1 MITDTKK
8 MDWSRTDFSL
18 LTSILVLIIIGAASI
33 YSASSYRSD
42 IRYGN
47 SEYFFIK
54 QLTRAVIGL
63 VLMVLIAKK
72 DYRHWLNKSFKFYL
86 ICLGLLAILLMHL
99 PFVTRQNGA
108 DSWINLYF
116 FTLQPSDLARYAMI
130 MLLAK
135 KLYDWRDEL
144 DEPSTYARLF
154 GLAML
159 VVAPVALQHDM
170 GTAALTIIIA
180 FSLFFFAEIRTSY
193 IAITGMAA
201 MSLGM
206 IYMSINAYMLHRV
219 GGFMSSFLGGV
230 MPHQLKQSII
240 ALAQGGLL
248 GQGIGDSRQKYL
260 FLPEAHNDFI
270 FAMIGEEYGLIGTLG
285 VLLLFLVIIHR
296 GMIIAKQAPDL
307 PGRYLAAG
315 ITACYASYALIN
327 AGVVVGLLPTTGIP
341 MPFLSY
347 GGTSLVTHLAALGLL
362 LNISA
367 QASPAYAQS
376 PGWREYKQRVE
387 ERTFPSPASMLP
399 HRGPVRRT
407 VSLRTKVQ

>member
-1 MITDTKK
+1 MIPSTKK
-8 MDWSRTDFSL
+8 MDWSRADFSL
-18 LTSILVLIIIGAASI
+18 LTCVLFLIILGAASI

-63 VLMVLIAKK
+63 MLMVLIAKK
-72 DYRHWLNKSFKFYL
+72 DYRHWLNKSLKFYL
-86 ICLGLLAILLMHL
+86 ICLGLLAILLTHL

-108 DSWINLYF
+108 DSWLNFYF

-144 DEPSTYARLF
+144 EELSGFAKLF
-154 GLAML
+154 GLTLL
-159 VVAPVALQHDM
+159 VVAPIALQHDM

-180 FSLFFFAEIRTSY
+180 FIMFFFAEVRLGY
-193 IAITGMAA
+193 MAITGMGA

-206 IYMSINAYMLHRV
+206 LYLRINPYMLKRLGEYLATFF
-219 GGFMSSFLGGV
+219 GGA

-240 ALAQGGLL
+240 ALAQGGVL

-270 FAMIGEEYGLIGTLG
+270 FAMIGEEYGLIGTIG

-296 GMIIAKQAPDL
+296 GMIIAQQAPDM
-307 PGRYLAAG
+307 PGRYLAGG

-327 AGVVVGLLPTTGIP
+327 AGVVVGILPTTGIP

-347 GGTSLVTHLAALGLL
+347 GGTSLVTNLAALGLL

-367 QASPAYAQS
+367 QSSAAFSAS
-376 PGWREYKQRVE
+376 PGWREYRQRIE
-387 ERTFPSPASMLP
+387 ERSFPSPVRSISS
-399 HRGPVRRT
+399 RGMVRRT
-407 VSLRTKVQ
+407 VSLKSRVR